1 MTTTKATTSTAT
13 APRKFMFETS
23 FEGNAAANRPP
34 ERKPVTL
41 KPDDYDAL
49 KKESFDQGFAEGT
62 RVTQEGQGRVIA
74 ALLEKL
80 GESIDHLVT
89 ELHTQKNQRDS
100 DLRQSVMA
108 IAKKLLPST
117 LAENGMQEM
126 QKLIADTIIEMAHE
140 PRLVV
145 RTSEHDFE
153 TLNAY
158 VTEIANKRAYAG
170 KLIVVSDEAIVA
182 GDCRIEWA
190 DGGIERNVNDTWEK
204 ISDVVT
210 PNTPSSPHQE

>member
-1 MTTTKATTSTAT
+1 MTTKATTSTAT

-49 KKESFDQGFAEGT
+49 QKESFDQGFAEGT
-62 RVTQEGQGRVIA
+62 RVTQEGQGRIIA

-80 GESIDHLVT
+80 GESIDHLAT

-117 LAENGMQEM
+117 LAENSLQEM
-126 QKLIADTIIEMAHE
+126 QKLITDTIIEMAHE

-153 TLNAY
+153 TLNTY

-190 DGGIERNVNDTWEK
+190 DGGIERNVNDTWDK

-210 PNTPSSPHQE
+210 PDTPSSPHQE